1 MAGVCGQIGLVR
13 GTALADAGAVLNRG
27 LGPKPEAPTGRQPRE
42 TDMKDA
48 DKNRDPQ
55 RAQKRALAD
64 ARCAW
69 RKMDDEQRTT
79 FLAWILEEAAL
90 PAPSLD
96 VI

>member
-1 MAGVCGQIGLVR
+1 
-13 GTALADAGAVLNRG
+13 
-27 LGPKPEAPTGRQPRE
+27 
-42 TDMKDA
+42 MKDA

-79 FLAWILEEAAL
+79 FLAWILEEADASGVGYGL
-90 PAPSLD
+90 VSIEQKSHGVPFRRWKCFSSCSHILWPVGGKD
-96 VI
+96 DK

>member
-1 MAGVCGQIGLVR
+1 
-13 GTALADAGAVLNRG
+13 
-27 LGPKPEAPTGRQPRE
+27 
-42 TDMKDA
+42 MKDA